1 MQKGRLTMGASQRNK
16 GHNFEREVAAE
27 LREIF
32 PDARRGLQYQDGIGV
47 ADVVNVGPFHVE
59 CKRGAK
65 PNPRAALEQ
74 AIGDARPG
82 MVPIAVIRDDR
93 AEAFCVLRWD
103 DFKDFIREWKDRGSR

>member
-1 MQKGRLTMGASQRNK
+1 MGASQRRK
-16 GHNFEREVAAE
+16 GHGYEREVAAQ

-32 PDARRGLQYQDGIGV
+32 PNARRGLQYQDGAGV

-74 AIGDARPG
+74 AINDAAGG
-82 MVPIAVIRDDR
+82 MVPLAVIRDDR

-103 DFKDFIREWKDRGSR
+103 DFKDFIREWRERGGQ